1 MTYEEQTFNEARRF
15 IEQMG
20 WGTEKMFL
28 DLRNAGLLRND
39 SEVGAFD
46 DWERIPQ

>member
-1 MTYEEQTFNEARRF
+1 MYETQTFSEARRF
-15 IEQMG
+15 IEQMP
-20 WGTEKMFL
+20 WGTESMFL

-39 SEVGAFD
+39 TEVAQFD